1 MSQRGIRL
9 KLLVFD
15 GKIAISYTNY
25 VFENA
30 TKNFVNTTKEPVYKA
45 HGPNRL
51 AENYTNTTLC
61 GRKQAAIKRKTD
73 AVEHRLEQP
82 GKRGSCRMRN
92 NPFRIF
98 LGGGGLTKY
107 VRAQG
112 ERPRREREEIV
123 RAQGGRPRREREEI
137 VRAPR
142 GKLLPEAGDRPA
154 PGREAPAPYPTE
166 GAGIRAAASGSDGAS
181 QQLPCQSAR
190 TSIPARDARGIPQNM
205 SRYSPRLCRSKQHPK
220 SRNMLYLNSRCTV

>member
-1 MSQRGIRL
+1 MSQRGIRI

-15 GKIAISYTNY
+15 GKITISYTNY

-30 TKNFVNTTKEPVYKA
+30 TKNFVNPTKEPVYKA

-112 ERPRREREEIV
+112 
-123 RAQGGRPRREREEI
+123 GRPRREREEI

-154 PGREAPAPYPTE
+154 PAGKLRRPNISYFPSSCFRKMPHPTE
-166 GAGIRAAASGSDGAS
+166 RV
-181 QQLPCQSAR
+181 
-190 TSIPARDARGIPQNM
+190 
-205 SRYSPRLCRSKQHPK
+205 RSKVISKAFAVAAVRGPFFDFSGKGDFPSQK
-220 SRNMLYLNSRCTV
+220 SRRSVNYRCQGVKTFDKCVFFLHKRCR